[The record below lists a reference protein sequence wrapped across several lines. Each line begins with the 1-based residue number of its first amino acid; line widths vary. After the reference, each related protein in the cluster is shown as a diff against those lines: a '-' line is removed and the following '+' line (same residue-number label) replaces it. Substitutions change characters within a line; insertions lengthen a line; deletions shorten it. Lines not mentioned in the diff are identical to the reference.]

1 MTEGGAMA
9 RIEREWQA
17 EHEGTALASELHRVM
32 VISHRQAK
40 GFIDGNCVT
49 VGGEIVT
56 KHGHRLKAGESVKV
70 IFDPE
75 QTYEVL
81 PPKTK
86 LLAGPY
92 EALWEDTH
100 LLFVFKPAGLLT
112 VPTEQAGEPSLA
124 EAITESYRR
133 RGFKRFNLYIV
144 HRLDRFTSGV
154 LVFAKTPEALH
165 GLKKHFELHRLQR
178 IYFAVLVGELPE
190 NSGTLAGHLI
200 EHAKSLKMS
209 VATARKGPG
218 GGKRMPA
225 GAKEAVTHYRVIERL
240 PGHTVV
246 EVKLETG
253 RRNQIRVQ
261 FADRGYPLLGDQ
273 VYGVE
278 SPLLD
283 RQALHAELLGFKHP
297 VTEEQV
303 TVTAPMPADM
313 EAALKVLRNQARL
326 TRASAGVTG
335 EEGIFQPSET
345 RDHRLKRVARAKRF
359 DEGPARPRTGPTDR
373 PSRPRREEAD
383 ERPRRTFGA
392 AERPTRPRREDGEAR
407 PRPRTGP
414 ADRPSR
420 PRREETDERPR
431 RTFGAAGRPTGP
443 RREEGEARPHTR
455 TGSAERPTR
464 PRREDGEARP
474 HARTGPA
481 DRPTRPRREDGE
493 ARPRPRTGPAD
504 RPSRPGREATD
515 ERPRRTFGS
524 AERPARPRREEGEA
538 RPHVR
543 TGPADRP
550 ARPRRED
557 GEARPRPRTGP
568 ADRPSRP
575 GREATDERP
584 RRTFGAAE
592 RPARPRREE
601 GEARP
606 HTRTGPADRPAR
618 PRREDGEARPRPRT
632 GPADQPSRPRRE
644 ATDERPRR
652 TFGATGRPAGSGERP
667 GAGRPARK
675 PMARTGKPKP
685 RKP

>member
-1 MTEGGAMA
+1 MTEGVAMA

-17 EHEGTALASELHRVM
+17 EHEGSALASELHRIM

-40 GFIDGNCVT
+40 GFIDCHCVT
-49 VGGEIVT
+49 VNGESIA
-56 KHGHRLKAGESVKV
+56 KHGQRLKAGDTIKV
-70 IFDPE
+70 SFDPE
-75 QTYEVL
+75 QTYEVM
-81 PPKTK
+81 PPARK
-86 LLAGPY
+86 LQAGPF
-92 EALWEDTH
+92 ETLWEDTH

-112 VPTEQAGEPSLA
+112 VPAEKAGEPSLA

-133 RGFKRFNLYIV
+133 RGFKRFNLFIV

-178 IYFAVLVGELPE
+178 VYFAILVGELPE

-261 FADRGYPLLGDQ
+261 FADRGFPLLGDQ
-273 VYGVE
+273 VYGIE

-313 EAALKVLRNQARL
+313 EAALKALRNQARL
-326 TRASAGVTG
+326 VRATTGVKG
-335 EEGIFQPSET
+335 EEGIFQPTES

-359 DEGPARPRTGPTDR
+359 SENEDRPQRPESAAHSRRVGQEDRPQRAFGTADRPARPARPRSADGEERPHRAFGSAGR
-373 PSRPRREEAD
+373 PSRPRRDEGD
-383 ERPRRTFGA
+383 ERPPRHLGST
-392 AERPTRPRREDGEAR
+392 ERPA
-407 PRPRTGP
+407 
-414 ADRPSR
+414 R
-420 PRREETDERPR
+420 PRREED
-431 RTFGAAGRPTGP
+431 
-443 RREEGEARPHTR
+443 
-455 TGSAERPTR
+455 STR
-464 PRREDGEARP
+464 PRGTSAP
-474 HARTGPA
+474 G
-481 DRPTRPRREDGE
+481 DRPTRPRREEDS
-493 ARPRPRTGPAD
+493 ARPRSASAPRD
-504 RPSRPGREATD
+504 RPARPRRDEGE

-524 AERPARPRREEGEA
+524 AERPTRPRREEGGAPPRSAATPSNRPARPRSEGRDERPRRTFGATDRPTRSHREEGEA
-538 RPHVR
+538 RPR
-543 TGPADRP
+543 STSGPTTRP

-557 GEARPRPRTGP
+557 GEARPRSTAGQAERPTGP
-568 ADRPSRP
+568 RSDNSADRP
-575 GREATDERP
+575 
-584 RRTFGAAE
+584 RRSFG
-592 RPARPRREE
+592 PSARPSGPRKE
-601 GEARP
+601 G
-606 HTRTGPADRPAR
+606 
-618 PRREDGEARPRPRT
+618 
-632 GPADQPSRPRRE
+632 PSS
-644 ATDERPRR
+644 
-652 TFGATGRPAGSGERP
+652 RPAGKFAP
-667 GAGRPARK
+667 
-675 PMARTGKPKP
+675 RTGKPKP

>member
-17 EHEGTALASELHRVM
+17 EHDASALASELHRIM

-40 GFIDGNCVT
+40 GFIDCNCVT
-49 VGGEIVT
+49 VNGEIT
-56 KHGHRLKAGESVKV
+56 QKHGHRLKAGDTVKV
-70 IFDPE
+70 AFDPE
-75 QTYEVL
+75 QTYDVL
-81 PPKTK
+81 PAARK
-86 LLAGPY
+86 LQAGPF
-92 EALWEDTH
+92 ETLWEDTH

-112 VPTEQAGEPSLA
+112 VPTEKTGEASLA

-133 RGFKRFNLYIV
+133 RGFKRFNLFIV

-178 IYFAVLVGELPE
+178 VYFAVLVGELPE

-261 FADRGYPLLGDQ
+261 FADRGFPLLGDQ

-297 VTEEQV
+297 VTEEPI

-313 EAALKVLRNQARL
+313 EAALKALRNQARL
-326 TRASAGVTG
+326 VRAATGVKG
-335 EEGIFQPSET
+335 EEGIFQPTESF
-345 RDHRLKRVARAKRF
+345 DHKQKRVARAKRYEDREDAPNRPAGPRREASEIRPRRPF
-359 DEGPARPRTGPTDR
+359 GSAERPARPRREEGEVRPRPTSGPSDR
-373 PSRPRREEAD
+373 PARPRRDEAD

-392 AERPTRPRREDGEAR
+392 
-407 PRPRTGP
+407 
-414 ADRPSR
+414 
-420 PRREETDERPR
+420 
-431 RTFGAAGRPTGP
+431 
-443 RREEGEARPHTR
+443 
-455 TGSAERPTR
+455 
-464 PRREDGEARP
+464 
-474 HARTGPA
+474 A

-493 ARPRPRTGPAD
+493 ARPRPASGTN
-504 RPSRPGREATD
+504 
-515 ERPRRTFGS
+515 
-524 AERPARPRREEGEA
+524 
-538 RPHVR
+538 
-543 TGPADRP
+543 DRP
-550 ARPRRED
+550 ARPRSEGSD
-557 GEARPRPRTGP
+557 
-568 ADRPSRP
+568 
-575 GREATDERP
+575 
-584 RRTFGAAE
+584 
-592 RPARPRREE
+592 ARPRR
-601 GEARP
+601 P
-606 HTRTGPADRPAR
+606 FTSTDRSAG
-618 PRREDGEARPRPRT
+618 PRREGSAKRPT
-632 GPADQPSRPRRE
+632 GKPAP
-644 ATDERPRR
+644 
-652 TFGATGRPAGSGERP
+652 
-667 GAGRPARK
+667 
-675 PMARTGKPKP
+675 RTGKPKP

>member
-17 EHEGTALASELHRVM
+17 EHEGSALASELHRIM

-40 GFIDGNCVT
+40 GFIDCHCVT
-49 VGGEIVT
+49 VNGESVD
-56 KHGHRLKAGESVKV
+56 KHGHRLKAGDTVKV
-70 IFDPE
+70 AFDPE
-75 QTYEVL
+75 QTYEVM
-81 PPKTK
+81 PPARK
-86 LLAGPY
+86 LQAGPF
-92 EALWEDTH
+92 ENLWEDTH
-100 LLFVFKPAGLLT
+100 LLFVYKPAGLLT
-112 VPTEQAGEPSLA
+112 VPTEKVGEPSLA

-133 RGFKRFNLYIV
+133 RGFKRFELYIV

-178 IYFAVLVGELPE
+178 VYFAILVGELPE

-261 FADRGYPLLGDQ
+261 FADRGFPLLGDQ
-273 VYGVE
+273 VYGTE

-313 EAALKVLRNQARL
+313 EAALKALRNQARIV
-326 TRASAGVTG
+326 RAATGVKG
-335 EEGIFQPSET
+335 EEGIFQPAESH
-345 RDHRLKRVARAKRF
+345 DHKLKRVARAKRF
-359 DEGPARPRTGPTDR
+359 DTREEAPGRAP
-373 PSRPRREEAD
+373 RPRREGDERPRHTLGST
-383 ERPRRTFGA
+383 ERPRRTFA
-392 AERPTRPRREDGEAR
+392 SSDRPVRPRRDEGEAR
-407 PRPRTGP
+407 PRPAAGP
-414 ADRPSR
+414 NDRPAR
-420 PRREETDERPR
+420 PRRD
-431 RTFGAAGRPTGP
+431 
-443 RREEGEARPHTR
+443 
-455 TGSAERPTR
+455 
-464 PRREDGEARP
+464 DG
-474 HARTGPA
+474 
-481 DRPTRPRREDGE
+481 
-493 ARPRPRTGPAD
+493 
-504 RPSRPGREATD
+504 D

-524 AERPARPRREEGEA
+524 AERPSRPSREDGEARPRPAAGPSDRPNRPRREEGDE
-538 RPHVR
+538 RPRR
-543 TGPADRP
+543 TFGSAERP
-550 ARPRRED
+550 SRPRRED
-557 GEARPRPRTGP
+557 GEARPRPAAGP
-568 ADRPSRP
+568 
-575 GREATDERP
+575 G
-584 RRTFGAAE
+584 G

-601 GEARP
+601 G
-606 HTRTGPADRPAR
+606 
-618 PRREDGEARPRPRT
+618 
-632 GPADQPSRPRRE
+632 
-644 ATDERPRR
+644 DERPRR
-652 TFGATGRPAGSGERP
+652 SFGSDRPTGPRP
-667 GAGRPARK
+667 GAASSRPSRK
-675 PMARTGKPKP
+675 PAPRTGKPKP

>member
-1 MTEGGAMA
+1 MTGGGAMA

-17 EHEGTALASELHRVM
+17 EHEGSALASELHRVM

-40 GFIDGNCVT
+40 GFIDCRCVT
-49 VGGEIVT
+49 VNGEISE
-56 KHGHRLKAGESVKV
+56 KHGHRLKAGDTVKV
-70 IFDPE
+70 AFDPE
-75 QTYEVL
+75 QTYEVM
-81 PPKTK
+81 PPARK
-86 LLAGPY
+86 LQAGPY
-92 EALWEDTH
+92 ETLWEDTH

-133 RGFKRFNLYIV
+133 RGFKRFNLFIV

-178 IYFAVLVGELPE
+178 VYFAILVGELPE

-261 FADRGYPLLGDQ
+261 FADRGFPLLGDQ

-313 EAALKVLRNQARL
+313 EAALKALRNQARIV
-326 TRASAGVTG
+326 RASTGVKG
-335 EEGIFQPSET
+335 EEGIFQPTES
-345 RDHRLKRVARAKRF
+345 RDHKLKRVARAKRF
-359 DEGPARPRTGPTDR
+359 DTREETPERTPRPRRDEGEQRPRRAFGPTDR
-373 PSRPRREEAD
+373 PARPH
-383 ERPRRTFGA
+383 
-392 AERPTRPRREDGEAR
+392 REDGEAR
-407 PRPRTGP
+407 PRSASGPKERPVRPRSDDGEAQPRPTFGSTERPTRSRREDGDARPRP
-414 ADRPSR
+414 ASGTSNRPTRPRRDDGDERPRRAFGSTDRPAR
-420 PRREETDERPR
+420 PRREDGDTRPRTAPGTGDRPTRPRRDEGEERPR
-431 RTFGAAGRPTGP
+431 RTFGSVGGP
-443 RREEGEARPHTR
+443 ARPR
-455 TGSAERPTR
+455 GEDGGTR
-464 PRREDGEARP
+464 PRSAS
-474 HARTGPA
+474 GP
-481 DRPTRPRREDGE
+481 DRPARPRRAED
-493 ARPRPRTGPAD
+493 
-504 RPSRPGREATD
+504 D

-524 AERPARPRREEGEA
+524 AERPS
-538 RPHVR
+538 
-543 TGPADRP
+543 
-550 ARPRRED
+550 RPRRED
-557 GEARPRPRTGP
+557 GDAGPRSTSGP
-568 ADRPSRP
+568 SDRPARA
-575 GREATDERP
+575 RQENTEERP
-584 RRTFGAAE
+584 RRSF
-592 RPARPRREE
+592 
-601 GEARP
+601 
-606 HTRTGPADRPAR
+606 
-618 PRREDGEARPRPRT
+618 
-632 GPADQPSRPRRE
+632 PSP
-644 ATDERPRR
+644 
-652 TFGATGRPAGSGERP
+652 GRPAGPRREGPTDRP
-667 GAGRPARK
+667 TRK
-675 PMARTGKPKP
+675 PAPRTGKPKP

>member
-1 MTEGGAMA
+1 MA
-9 RIEREWQA
+9 RIEREWKA
-17 EHEGTALASELHRVM
+17 EHEGSALASELHKVM

-40 GFIDGNCVT
+40 GFIDGHCVT
-49 VGGEIVT
+49 VNGEAAE
-56 KHGHRLKAGESVKV
+56 KHGHRLNPGDTVKV
-70 IFDPE
+70 VFDPE
-75 QTYEVL
+75 LTYDVL
-81 PPKTK
+81 PAARK
-86 LLAGPY
+86 LQAGPF
-92 EALWEDTH
+92 ETLWEDNH

-112 VPTEQAGEPSLA
+112 VPAEQGGEPSLA

-209 VATARKGPG
+209 VAKVRKGPG

-246 EVKLETG
+246 EVRLETG

-261 FADRGYPLLGDQ
+261 FADRGFPLLGDQ
-273 VYGVE
+273 VYGTE

-303 TVTAPMPADM
+303 TVTAPMPVDM
-313 EAALKVLRNQARL
+313 EAALKALRNQARIQ
-326 TRASAGVTG
+326 RAVTGVKG
-335 EEGIFQPSET
+335 EEGIYQPTET
-345 RDHRLKRVARAKRF
+345 RDHKLKRVARAKRF
-359 DEGPARPRTGPTDR
+359 DEREAPARTQ
-373 PSRPRREEAD
+373 RPRPVDGE
-383 ERPRRTFGA
+383 ERPRRTFTPG
-392 AERPTRPRREDGEAR
+392 
-407 PRPRTGP
+407 
-414 ADRPSR
+414 DRPAR
-420 PRREETDERPR
+420 PRREE
-431 RTFGAAGRPTGP
+431 G
-443 RREEGEARPHTR
+443 
-455 TGSAERPTR
+455 
-464 PRREDGEARP
+464 
-474 HARTGPA
+474 
-481 DRPTRPRREDGE
+481 
-493 ARPRPRTGPAD
+493 
-504 RPSRPGREATD
+504 D

-538 RPHVR
+538 RPRKPFTPGDRPARPRQESDERPRR
-543 TGPADRP
+543 TFTPGDRP
-550 ARPRRED
+550 ARPRREE
-557 GEARPRPRTGP
+557 GEARPRKPFTPG
-568 ADRPSRP
+568 DRPARP
-575 GREATDERP
+575 RREEGDERP
-584 RRTFGAAE
+584 RRTFGSAE

-606 HTRTGPADRPAR
+606 RKPFTPGDRPAKPRREDSDERPRRTSGPADRPAR
-618 PRREDGEARPRPRT
+618 PRREEGA
-632 GPADQPSRPRRE
+632 SRP
-644 ATDERPRR
+644 R
-652 TFGATGRPAGSGERP
+652 TFGATGRPAGPRREGPGERP
-667 GAGRPARK
+667 VRK
-675 PMARTGKPKP
+675 PAPRTGKPKP

>member
-17 EHEGTALASELHRVM
+17 EHESSALASELHRIM

-40 GFIDGNCVT
+40 GFIDCSCVT
-49 VGGEIVT
+49 VNGEVST
-56 KHGHRLKAGESVKV
+56 KHGLRLKAGDTVKV
-70 IFDPE
+70 SFDPE
-75 QTYEVL
+75 QTYDVM
-81 PPKTK
+81 PAARK
-86 LLAGPY
+86 LQAGPF
-92 EALWEDTH
+92 ETLWEDTH

-112 VPTEQAGEPSLA
+112 VPTEKAGEPSLA
-124 EAITESYRR
+124 EAITEAYRR
-133 RGFKRFNLYIV
+133 RGFKRFNLFIV

-178 IYFAVLVGELPE
+178 VYFAILVGELPE

-273 VYGVE
+273 VYGTE

-303 TVTAPMPADM
+303 TVSAPMPADM
-313 EAALKVLRNQARL
+313 EAALKALRNQARL
-326 TRASAGVTG
+326 VRASTGVKG
-335 EEGIFQPSET
+335 EEGIFQPTES
-345 RDHRLKRVARAKRF
+345 RDHKLKRVARAKRF
-359 DEGPARPRTGPTDR
+359 GEGEDRPPRATLDGPAR
-373 PSRPRREEAD
+373 SRRVSRD
-383 ERPRRTFGA
+383 ERPPRAPGST
-392 AERPTRPRREDGEAR
+392 ERPTRPRRED
-407 PRPRTGP
+407 
-414 ADRPSR
+414 
-420 PRREETDERPR
+420 
-431 RTFGAAGRPTGP
+431 
-443 RREEGEARPHTR
+443 
-455 TGSAERPTR
+455 
-464 PRREDGEARP
+464 
-474 HARTGPA
+474 
-481 DRPTRPRREDGE
+481 
-493 ARPRPRTGPAD
+493 
-504 RPSRPGREATD
+504 TD

-538 RPHVR
+538 RPR
-543 TGPADRP
+543 PTSGPGDRP
-550 ARPRRED
+550 SRPRRED
-557 GEARPRPRTGP
+557 G
-568 ADRPSRP
+568 
-575 GREATDERP
+575 DERP

-606 HTRTGPADRPAR
+606 RSTSGPGDR
-618 PRREDGEARPRPRT
+618 
-632 GPADQPSRPRRE
+632 PSRPRRE
-644 ATDERPRR
+644 DSDERPRR
-652 TFGATGRPAGSGERP
+652 TFGAAERPARPRREEGEARPRPASGP
-667 GAGRPARK
+667 GGRPAR
-675 PMARTGKPKP
+675 PHREDGAERPRRTFGAAERPARPRREGEGDRPRSTSGPAGRPKSP
-685 RKP
+685 RREGTASRPSRKK

>member
-1 MTEGGAMA
+1 MTEGVAMA

-17 EHEGTALASELHRVM
+17 EHDSSALASELHRIM

-40 GFIDGNCVT
+40 GFIDCNCVT
-49 VGGEIVT
+49 VNGEIT
-56 KHGHRLKAGESVKV
+56 QKHGHRLKAGDTVKV
-70 IFDPE
+70 AFDPE
-75 QTYEVL
+75 QTYEVM
-81 PPKTK
+81 PPAHK
-86 LLAGPY
+86 LQAGPF
-92 EALWEDTH
+92 ETLWEDTH

-112 VPTEQAGEPSLA
+112 VPTEKAGEASLA

-133 RGFKRFNLYIV
+133 RGFKRFNLFIV

-178 IYFAVLVGELPE
+178 VYFAILVGELPE

-209 VATARKGPG
+209 VATARKAPG

-313 EAALKVLRNQARL
+313 EAALKALRNQARIV
-326 TRASAGVTG
+326 RAATGVKG
-335 EEGIFQPSET
+335 EEGIFQPAES
-345 RDHRLKRVARAKRF
+345 RDHKLKRVARAKRYEDR
-359 DEGPARPRTGPTDR
+359 DEAPNRPARPRRDDD
-373 PSRPRREEAD
+373 A
-383 ERPRRTFGA
+383 ERPRRAFGA

-407 PRPRTGP
+407 PRPTGP
-414 ADRPSR
+414 SDRPAR
-420 PRREETDERPR
+420 PRSGDDAERPR
-431 RTFGAAGRPTGP
+431 RTF
-443 RREEGEARPHTR
+443 
-455 TGSAERPTR
+455 GSAERPTR

-474 HARTGPA
+474 RPTGPS
-481 DRPTRPRREDGE
+481 DRPARPRRDDD
-493 ARPRPRTGPAD
+493 A
-504 RPSRPGREATD
+504 

-524 AERPARPRREEGEA
+524 AERPTRPRRGDGEA
-538 RPHVR
+538 QPRP
-543 TGPADRP
+543 TGPSDRP
-550 ARPRRED
+550 ARPRRD
-557 GEARPRPRTGP
+557 DDA
-568 ADRPSRP
+568 
-575 GREATDERP
+575 ERP
-584 RRTFGAAE
+584 RRTFGAAD
-592 RPARPRREE
+592 RPTRPRREE
-601 GEARP
+601 GDTRP
-606 HTRTGPADRPAR
+606 
-618 PRREDGEARPRPRT
+618 PRPTSASGRPSGPHREET
-632 GPADQPSRPRRE
+632 G
-644 ATDERPRR
+644 ERPKR
-652 TFGATGRPAGSGERP
+652 AYSAAGRPAGPRREGPSD
-667 GAGRPARK
+667 RPARK
-675 PMARTGKPKP
+675 PAPRPGKPKP

>member
-17 EHEGTALASELHRVM
+17 EHEGSALASELHRIM

-40 GFIDGNCVT
+40 GFIDCHCVT
-49 VGGEIVT
+49 VNGEISE
-56 KHGHRLKAGESVKV
+56 KHGHRLKAGDTVKV
-70 IFDPE
+70 AFDPE
-75 QTYEVL
+75 QTYEVM
-81 PPKTK
+81 PPARK
-86 LLAGPY
+86 LQAGPF
-92 EALWEDTH
+92 ETLWEDTH

-112 VPTEQAGEPSLA
+112 VPTEQAGEASLA

-178 IYFAVLVGELPE
+178 VYFAILVGELPE

-209 VATARKGPG
+209 VATPRKGPG

-261 FADRGYPLLGDQ
+261 FADRGFPLLGDQ

-313 EAALKVLRNQARL
+313 EAALKALRNQARIV
-326 TRASAGVTG
+326 RAATGVKG
-335 EEGIFQPSET
+335 EEGIFQPTES
-345 RDHRLKRVARAKRF
+345 RDHKLKRVARAKRF
-359 DEGPARPRTGPTDR
+359 DTRDEASAMSTRPRRDEGPDRPRRTFSAGDR
-373 PSRPRREEAD
+373 PPRSASGPGDRPARPRREEGDA
-383 ERPRRTFGA
+383 RPRRTFDS
-392 AERPTRPRREDGEAR
+392 AERPARPRREDGDA
-407 PRPRTGP
+407 
-414 ADRPSR
+414 
-420 PRREETDERPR
+420 RPR
-431 RTFGAAGRPTGP
+431 RTF
-443 RREEGEARPHTR
+443 
-455 TGSAERPTR
+455 
-464 PRREDGEARP
+464 D
-474 HARTGPA
+474 
-481 DRPTRPRREDGE
+481 
-493 ARPRPRTGPAD
+493 
-504 RPSRPGREATD
+504 
-515 ERPRRTFGS
+515 S

-538 RPHVR
+538 RPR
-543 TGPADRP
+543 SASGPSD
-550 ARPRRED
+550 
-557 GEARPRPRTGP
+557 
-568 ADRPSRP
+568 
-575 GREATDERP
+575 
-584 RRTFGAAE
+584 

-606 HTRTGPADRPAR
+606 RRAGGPGERPA
-618 PRREDGEARPRPRT
+618 
-632 GPADQPSRPRRE
+632 PSRRNE
-644 ATDERPRR
+644 GDERPRR
-652 TFGATGRPAGSGERP
+652 TFGTTDHPAGPRRE
-667 GAGRPARK
+667 GATDRPARK
-675 PMARTGKPKP
+675 SVPRTGKPKP

>member
-1 MTEGGAMA
+1 MA

-17 EHEGTALASELHRVM
+17 EQEGSALASELHRIM

-40 GFIDGNCVT
+40 GFIDCNCVA
-49 VGGEIVT
+49 VNGEIVQ
-56 KHGHRLKAGESVKV
+56 KHGHRLKAGDTVKV
-70 IFDPE
+70 AFDPE

-81 PPKTK
+81 PPERK
-86 LLAGPY
+86 LKAGPF
-92 EALWEDTH
+92 ETLWEDNH

-112 VPTEQAGEPSLA
+112 VPAEQGGEPSLA
-124 EAITESYRR
+124 EAITEAYRR

-178 IYFAVLVGELPE
+178 VYFAVLVGELPE

-209 VATARKGPG
+209 VAKERKGSG

-261 FADRGYPLLGDQ
+261 FADRGFPLLGDQ

-297 VTEEQV
+297 ITEEQV

-326 TRASAGVTG
+326 VRASAGQKG
-335 EEGIFQPSET
+335 EEGIFQPTESF
-345 RDHRLKRVARAKRF
+345 DHKLKRVARAKRYEDR
-359 DEGPARPRTGPTDR
+359 DEAPSRPA
-373 PSRPRREEAD
+373 RPRREEGDERPRRTYGSADRPARPRREEGDERPRRTFGPSDRPARPRREEGDERPRRTFGSADRPARPRREEGDERPRRTFGPSDRPARPRREEGD

-392 AERPTRPRREDGEAR
+392 A
-407 PRPRTGP
+407 
-414 ADRPSR
+414 DRPAR
-420 PRREETDERPR
+420 PRREEGDERPR
-431 RTFGAAGRPTGP
+431 RTY
-443 RREEGEARPHTR
+443 
-455 TGSAERPTR
+455 GST
-464 PRREDGEARP
+464 
-474 HARTGPA
+474 
-481 DRPTRPRREDGE
+481 DRPTRPRREEG
-493 ARPRPRTGPAD
+493 
-504 RPSRPGREATD
+504 D
-515 ERPRRTFGS
+515 ERPRRNFGS
-524 AERPARPRREEGEA
+524 AERPARPRRE
-538 RPHVR
+538 
-543 TGPADRP
+543 
-550 ARPRRED
+550 D
-557 GEARPRPRTGP
+557 G
-568 ADRPSRP
+568 
-575 GREATDERP
+575 DERP
-584 RRTFGAAE
+584 RRTFGPSD
-592 RPARPRREE
+592 RPAGPRRE
-601 GEARP
+601 GPGARP
-606 HTRTGPADRPAR
+606 KGKPA
-618 PRREDGEARPRPRT
+618 PRA
-632 GPADQPSRPRRE
+632 
-644 ATDERPRR
+644 
-652 TFGATGRPAGSGERP
+652 
-667 GAGRPARK
+667 
-675 PMARTGKPKP
+675 GKPKP

>member
-1 MTEGGAMA
+1 MA

-17 EHEGTALASELHRVM
+17 EHEGTALASELHKVM

-40 GFIDGNCVT
+40 GFIDGRCVT
-49 VGGEIVT
+49 VNGET
-56 KHGHRLKAGESVKV
+56 AEKHGLRLNTGDTVKV
-70 IFDPE
+70 AFDPE
-75 QTYEVL
+75 RTYDVM
-81 PPKTK
+81 PPTK
-86 LLAGPY
+86 KLQSGPF
-92 EALWEDTH
+92 ETLWEDNH

-112 VPTEQAGEPSLA
+112 VPAEQGGEPSLA

-178 IYFAVLVGELPE
+178 VYFAVLVGELPE

-209 VATARKGPG
+209 VATPRKGPG

-246 EVKLETG
+246 EVRLETG

-261 FADRGYPLLGDQ
+261 FADRGFPLLGDQ
-273 VYGVE
+273 VYGTE

-313 EAALKVLRNQARL
+313 EAALKALRNQARIV
-326 TRASAGVTG
+326 RATTGVKG
-335 EEGIFQPSET
+335 EEGIYQPTET
-345 RDHRLKRVARAKRF
+345 RDHKLKRVARAKRF
-359 DEGPARPRTGPTDR
+359 DDRDEREAPARPT
-373 PSRPRREEAD
+373 RPRPVNGD
-383 ERPRRTFGA
+383 ERPRRPFTPG
-392 AERPTRPRREDGEAR
+392 ERPTRPRRE
-407 PRPRTGP
+407 
-414 ADRPSR
+414 
-420 PRREETDERPR
+420 
-431 RTFGAAGRPTGP
+431 
-443 RREEGEARPHTR
+443 EG
-455 TGSAERPTR
+455 
-464 PRREDGEARP
+464 
-474 HARTGPA
+474 
-481 DRPTRPRREDGE
+481 
-493 ARPRPRTGPAD
+493 
-504 RPSRPGREATD
+504 
-515 ERPRRTFGS
+515 
-524 AERPARPRREEGEA
+524 
-538 RPHVR
+538 
-543 TGPADRP
+543 
-550 ARPRRED
+550 
-557 GEARPRPRTGP
+557 
-568 ADRPSRP
+568 
-575 GREATDERP
+575 DERP

-606 HTRTGPADRPAR
+606 RKPFTPGDRPARPRPDSDERPRRTSGSTERPAR
-618 PRREDGEARPRPRT
+618 PRREDGEARPRKPFTPGERPT
-632 GPADQPSRPRRE
+632 RPRRE
-644 ATDERPRR
+644 EGEARPRR
-652 TFGATGRPAGSGERP
+652 TFGAASHPAGPRREGPGE
-667 GAGRPARK
+667 RPARK
-675 PMARTGKPKP
+675 PAPRTGKPKP

>member
-17 EHEGTALASELHRVM
+17 EHEASALASELHRIM

-40 GFIDGNCVT
+40 GFIDCNCVT
-49 VGGEIVT
+49 VNGEIVQ
-56 KHGHRLKAGESVKV
+56 KHGHRLKAGDRVRVE
-70 IFDPE
+70 FDPE

-81 PPKTK
+81 PPERK
-86 LLAGPY
+86 LKAGPF
-92 EALWEDTH
+92 ETLWEDNH

-112 VPTEQAGEPSLA
+112 VPAEQGGEPSLA
-124 EAITESYRR
+124 EAITEAYRR

-178 IYFAVLVGELPE
+178 VYFAVLVGELPE

-209 VATARKGPG
+209 VAVARKGPG

-326 TRASAGVTG
+326 VRATTGVKG
-335 EEGIFQPSET
+335 EEGIFQPTESF
-345 RDHRLKRVARAKRF
+345 DHKLKRVARAKRYEDR
-359 DEGPARPRTGPTDR
+359 DEAPNRPARPRPGGN
-373 PSRPRREEAD
+373 E

-392 AERPTRPRREDGEAR
+392 TDRPARPRREDGDAR
-407 PRPRTGP
+407 PRSTSGP
-414 ADRPSR
+414 SDRPAR
-420 PRREETDERPR
+420 PRREE
-431 RTFGAAGRPTGP
+431 G
-443 RREEGEARPHTR
+443 
-455 TGSAERPTR
+455 
-464 PRREDGEARP
+464 
-474 HARTGPA
+474 
-481 DRPTRPRREDGE
+481 
-493 ARPRPRTGPAD
+493 
-504 RPSRPGREATD
+504 D

-524 AERPARPRREEGEA
+524 AERPTRPRRVDGEA
-538 RPHVR
+538 RPR
-543 TGPADRP
+543 PASGPGDRP
-550 ARPRRED
+550 TRPRRDDADERPRRAFGSAERPSRPRRED
-557 GEARPRPRTGP
+557 GEARPRPASAPG
-568 ADRPSRP
+568 DRPTRP
-575 GREATDERP
+575 RREDGDERP
-584 RRTFGAAE
+584 RRSFGSAE
-592 RPARPRREE
+592 RPARARKEDGEVRRPRP
-601 GEARP
+601 AA
-606 HTRTGPADRPAR
+606 GPTDRPAR
-618 PRREDGEARPRPRT
+618 PRSEAREARPRRSF
-632 GPADQPSRPRRE
+632 GPADRSAGPRRE
-644 ATDERPRR
+644 
-652 TFGATGRPAGSGERP
+652 GP
-667 GAGRPARK
+667 GARPKGK
-675 PMARTGKPKP
+675 PAPRTGKPKP